1 MKHVKNFDLFV
12 WYPNIQPK
20 LNQFRKKQKI
30 IKETRIVGSF
40 SMVEAKQEA
49 N

>member
-1 MKHVKNFDLFV
+1 MKHVKNSDLFV

-30 IKETRIVGSF
+30 IKETRIVGS
-40 SMVEAKQEA
+40 VEAMQEA